1 MNGGVTMT
9 KNTFRKD
16 EVISFLEMKVL
27 ENTAT
32 TDETLLYEEYVWNGK
47 LRKNNY
53 TYKKLISQMTNIY
66 NGF

>member
-1 MNGGVTMT
+1 MTGGETMT
-9 KNTFRKD
+9 KNTFRKE
-16 EVISFLEMKVL
+16 EVISFLEVKIL

-32 TDETLLYEEYVWNGK
+32 TDEVLLYEEYVWNGK

-53 TYKKLISQMTNIY
+53 TYKKVIKQLTNMY